1 MSKHVKPSGAGNLT
15 TYLHLHYSKETALA
29 YEREID
35 IFLFNHPQAWKMSY
49 KDLLEYVGFL
59 RKRYS
64 NMATLNRI
72 VSSIKVYY
80 DFLCDMGV
88 RDDQPARNIRL
99 RGRRNRD
106 VQLQDLLTRDELE
119 LLLNRCE
126 RYGALETRNRVLMSL
141 VVYQALL
148 PQEMEA
154 ITTTDLNLEAGE
166 IYIHP
171 TPKTKGRTLPL
182 KPVQILLFYAYVQ
195 DKRQELLKGNTSEKL
210 LIGLR
215 GGAMSGEDITKH
227 IQRTARAV
235 FGRRKVNAQ
244 KIRQS
249 VITNLLKAGH
259 DLSVVQVFAGHKYPS
274 STEKYRQEGV
284 ETLKAAVGKYHPFGA
299 GILKD

>member
-1 MSKHVKPSGAGNLT
+1 MSRYKKSSGAGDLY
-15 TYLHLHYSKETALA
+15 TYLRMHYSEKTAGA
-29 YEREID
+29 YLREID
-35 IFLFNHPQAWKMSY
+35 IFLFNYPDAWKMSY

-64 NMATLNRI
+64 NVATLNRTL
-72 VSSIKVYY
+72 SSMKVYY

-106 VQLQDLLTRDELE
+106 VQLQDLLSMEELE
-119 LLLNRCE
+119 LLFNRAE

-148 PQEMEA
+148 PREMEA
-154 ITTTDLNLEAGE
+154 IVITDLNLEAGE
-166 IYIHP
+166 MYIRP
-171 TPKTKGRTLPL
+171 TPKTSGRTLPL

-195 DKRQELLKGNTSEKL
+195 DKRPELLKENTSEKL

-215 GGAMSGEDITKH
+215 GGDMSGEDITKH

-235 FGRRKVNAQ
+235 YGRRRVNAAV
-244 KIRQS
+244 IRQS
-249 VITNLLKAGH
+249 VIANLLKAGH
-259 DLSVVQVFAGHKYPS
+259 DLSVVQAFAGHKYPS
-274 STEKYRQEGV
+274 STERYRQEGV

-299 GILKD
+299 GILNL